1 MGGLANLR
9 KHLRERFAKYARGNG
24 FHDTGMPSVAN
35 RAVVVSDDLTR
46 MHRFSTAH
54 PEGLTGTELFAQW
67 IQVIDAAFQSGTVS
81 TYVAVYDRQNLMPP
95 EKHSEQKKRRE
106 DHVPYHSVSTFCDAG
121 ICEPVLETDGSVRCR
136 MVTVVDEDGVEREE
150 KEVVFLL
157 PVRININRLL
167 QTTCL
172 RLRLFRY
179 IMDKLVG
186 WPVPCNRKTET
197 PTPVRLP
204 PDTQII
210 VDAGGKGPV
219 IYRGDGKL
227 RQLHAI
233 RRTLGEADL
242 QVLWWARQI
251 PERIPVFVES
261 VDCDLMVLL
270 TWFYENTRRANLY
283 WVFSLGAYMDV
294 AVFWDCVQSFMRGK
308 SIRHFVRACCAC
320 GNDFVEKK
328 QLFNYFNEENILD
341 SAPYTTTGPHLVR
354 HAYTHKL
361 KKTSAG
367 ERGTVLE
374 LDAIAQ
380 LCSDSARYKVPRL
393 EDPIWERLEWN
404 VAYWC
409 HDWEAEPVHPAL
421 KEFRW

>member
-9 KHLRERFAKYARGNG
+9 KHLQQRFAKYARGNG
-24 FHDTGMPSVAN
+24 FHDTGMPPVAN

-81 TYVAVYDRQNLMPP
+81 TYVACYDRQNLMPP
-95 EKHSEQKKRRE
+95 EKHGEQKKRRE
-106 DHVPYHSVSTFCDAG
+106 DHVPYHSLTTFCDAG
-121 ICEPVLETDGSVRCR
+121 LCEPMLEADGSVRYR
-136 MVTVVDEDGVEREE
+136 IVTRVDAEGVEVEE
-150 KEVVFLL
+150 KEPIYLL
-157 PVRININRLL
+157 PVRIQVSRML

-172 RLRLFRY
+172 RLRLFRF
-179 IMDKLVG
+179 IMDKLCG
-186 WPVPCNRKTET
+186 FAVPRTAD
-197 PTPVRLP
+197 PPSPVRLP
-204 PDTQII
+204 PDTQILI
-210 VDAGGKGPV
+210 DAGGQGPV
-219 IYRGDGKL
+219 LYRGDGKL

-251 PERIPVFVES
+251 PERFPVFVES

-270 TWFYENTRRANLY
+270 TWFFENTRRANLY

-294 AVFWDCVQSFMRGK
+294 TTFWDCVQSFMRGK
-308 SIRHFVRACCAC
+308 PLRHFVRACCAC

-341 SAPYTTTGPHLVR
+341 SAPYTSTASHLVR

-367 ERGTVLE
+367 ERGAVLE
-374 LDAIAQ
+374 LDALAQ
-380 LCSDSARYKVPRL
+380 LCSDSARFKVPRL
-393 EDPIWERLEWN
+393 DDPIWERLEWN
-404 VAYWC
+404 VVYWC
-409 HDWEAEPVHPAL
+409 HDWAAVPVHPAL